1 MDTNILQLRKNLDTF
16 TMEELKKEIIRV
28 KKNFAVTYLKRA
40 QIIQLII
47 HRHWL
52 FPHLKNK
59 TGTKRRP
66 RARPIQIPNT
76 SINLSQFTTKPPIP
90 PKPKYLMK
98 PKLPPRPK
106 PPPKPKH
113 LMKPKPQPKLPPKP
127 KSAPVKPPGEL
138 DKYLEQILR
147 KEPQKTLIIIIIH
160 PKSSKTGSN
169 QIPKANFQNPN
180 PRSNPI
186 VE

>member
-1 MDTNILQLRKNLDTF
+1 
-16 TMEELKKEIIRV
+16 
-28 KKNFAVTYLKRA
+28 
-40 QIIQLII
+40 
-47 HRHWL
+47 
-52 FPHLKNK
+52 
-59 TGTKRRP
+59 
-66 RARPIQIPNT
+66 
-76 SINLSQFTTKPPIP
+76 
-90 PKPKYLMK
+90 MK

-127 KSAPVKPPGEL
+127 KSAPVKPSGEL

-160 PKSSKTGSN
+160 PKSPKTGSN
-169 QIPKANFQNPN
+169 QIPKANFQNRN